1 MKDRLLLWIEGPLHF
16 CIAYHL
22 QKMYDCELYAI
33 IDITNK
39 PKEFFINQNL
49 VKFNKIW
56 FYHDHIKKI
65 HTPDL
70 EYLSSFERKYNINI
84 WKLAINERIFYRFY
98 DFHRF
103 SSDEIL
109 SIEEDTCK
117 FFEDVLDEVQPNYL
131 LTYLPNLH
139 HQELLFELSN
149 AKRVKS
155 LLLSNPILGY
165 KSRIA
170 GYREMHDSIK
180 KFNEA
185 KSSGRDF
192 KTMKDYLHSF
202 DISKQLKTSFK
213 KNSTSKLMKAAF
225 EFLFASDNKHQ
236 ETHYTYFGRTKLR
249 VLRYMLNLSI
259 KKRQREKF
267 MQKNLRHHVDFEKPF
282 VYYPLGVDPE
292 ANILITAPFFTNQTE
307 IIRNVAKALPVD
319 YELYVKENP
328 SQISREWRE
337 ISEYKEIMEI
347 PNVKLLHPS
356 VSNVKLLEYSSLV
369 VTIAGTSGFEA
380 AFYEKPSIV
389 FADTIYTILPS
400 VHRIKEIER
409 LPELIRSCLLERVNA
424 SDLDRFLTILEEDTF
439 DFDLR
444 TFTTKIHEYFFHE
457 GNLLDTAISESQ
469 MKKFLENNRVLLE
482 QLSLE
487 HIKKINKLKVIS
499 SNEK

>member
-1 MKDRLLLWIEGPLHF
+1 MKDKLLLWIEGPLHF
-16 CIAYHL
+16 CLAYYL
-22 QKMYDCELYAI
+22 QKMYDCEIYAI
-33 IDITNK
+33 IDITSK
-39 PKEFFINQNL
+39 PKKFFVDQNL

-56 FYHDHIKKI
+56 FYHDHVKNP

-98 DFHRF
+98 DFHKF

-109 SIEEDTCK
+109 SIEEDVCK
-117 FFEDVLDEVQPNYL
+117 FFEEVLDEVQTNYL
-131 LTYLPNLH
+131 LTYLPNMH

-149 AKRVKS
+149 ANGVKS

-170 GYREMHDSIK
+170 RYREMHDSIK

-202 DISKQLKTSFK
+202 DISKQLKASFE

-236 ETHYTYFGRTKLR
+236 ETHYTYFGRTKLS
-249 VLRYMLNLSI
+249 VLKYMLNLSI

-267 MQKNLRHHVDFEKPF
+267 MQKILLHDIDFEKPF

-307 IIRNVAKALPVD
+307 IIRSVAKALPVE
-319 YELYVKENP
+319 YKLYVKENP
-328 SQISREWRE
+328 AQINREWRKT
-337 ISEYKEIMEI
+337 SEYREIMNI
-347 PNVKLLHPS
+347 PNVRLLHPS
-356 VSNVKLLEYSSLV
+356 VSNEKLLEHSSLV

-424 SDLDRFLTILEEDTF
+424 SDLDKFLTILEEDTF

-444 TFTTKIHEYFFHE
+444 GFTTKIEEYFFHE
-457 GNLLDTAISESQ
+457 GNLLDTTISESQ
-469 MKKFLENNRVLLE
+469 MKKFLDKNKTLLE
-482 QLSLE
+482 KLSLE
-487 HIKKINKLKVIS
+487 HIKKMNKLKVIK

>member
-1 MKDRLLLWIEGPLHF
+1 
-16 CIAYHL
+16 
-22 QKMYDCELYAI
+22 
-33 IDITNK
+33 
-39 PKEFFINQNL
+39 
-49 VKFNKIW
+49 
-56 FYHDHIKKI
+56 
-65 HTPDL
+65 
-70 EYLSSFERKYNINI
+70 
-84 WKLAINERIFYRFY
+84 
-98 DFHRF
+98 
-103 SSDEIL
+103 
-109 SIEEDTCK
+109 
-117 FFEDVLDEVQPNYL
+117 
-131 LTYLPNLH
+131 
-139 HQELLFELSN
+139 
-149 AKRVKS
+149 
-155 LLLSNPILGY
+155 
-165 KSRIA
+165 
-170 GYREMHDSIK
+170 
-180 KFNEA
+180 
-185 KSSGRDF
+185 
-192 KTMKDYLHSF
+192 
-202 DISKQLKTSFK
+202 
-213 KNSTSKLMKAAF
+213 MKAAF

-236 ETHYTYFGRTKLR
+236 ETHYTYFGRTKLS

-267 MQKNLRHHVDFEKPF
+267 MQKNLLHDIDFEKPF

-307 IIRNVAKALPVD
+307 IIRNVAKALPVG

-356 VSNVKLLEYSSLV
+356 VSNKKLLEHSSLV

-424 SDLDRFLTILEEDTF
+424 SDLDKFLTILEEDTF

-444 TFTTKIHEYFFHE
+444 GFTTKIEEYFFHE
-457 GNLLDTAISESQ
+457 GNLLDTTISESQ
-469 MKKFLENNRVLLE
+469 MKKFLDKNKTLLE
-482 QLSLE
+482 KLSLE
-487 HIKKINKLKVIS
+487 HIKKMNKLKVIK

>member
-33 IDITNK
+33 FDITNK

-49 VKFNKIW
+49 VKFNRIW
-56 FYHDHIKKI
+56 FYHDHVKKI

-70 EYLSSFERKYNINI
+70 KYLSSFERKYNIDI

-98 DFHRF
+98 DFHMF

-117 FFEDVLDEVQPNYL
+117 FFEEVLDEVQPNYL

-149 AKRVKS
+149 AKGVKS

-170 GYREMHDSIK
+170 EYRDIHDSIK
-180 KFNEA
+180 KFNEV

-192 KTMKDYLHSF
+192 KTMKEYLHSF
-202 DISKQLKTSFK
+202 DISKQLKASFE

-225 EFLFASDNKHQ
+225 EFHFASDNKHQ
-236 ETHYTYFGRTKLR
+236 ETHYTYFGRTKLS
-249 VLRYMLNLSI
+249 VLGYMLNLSI

-267 MQKNLRHHVDFEKPF
+267 MQKNLLHDIDFEKPF

-292 ANILITAPFFTNQTE
+292 ANILITAP
-307 IIRNVAKALPVD
+307 
-319 YELYVKENP
+319 
-328 SQISREWRE
+328 
-337 ISEYKEIMEI
+337 
-347 PNVKLLHPS
+347 
-356 VSNVKLLEYSSLV
+356 
-369 VTIAGTSGFEA
+369 
-380 AFYEKPSIV
+380 
-389 FADTIYTILPS
+389 
-400 VHRIKEIER
+400 
-409 LPELIRSCLLERVNA
+409 
-424 SDLDRFLTILEEDTF
+424 
-439 DFDLR
+439 
-444 TFTTKIHEYFFHE
+444 
-457 GNLLDTAISESQ
+457 
-469 MKKFLENNRVLLE
+469 
-482 QLSLE
+482 
-487 HIKKINKLKVIS
+487 
-499 SNEK
+499 

>member
-1 MKDRLLLWIEGPLHF
+1 MKDRLLLWIQGPLHF

-70 EYLSSFERKYNINI
+70 EYLSSFEKKYNINI

-117 FFEDVLDEVQPNYL
+117 FFEEVIDEVQPNYM
-131 LTYLPNLH
+131 LTYVPNLH
-139 HQELLFELSN
+139 HHELLFKLSN

-170 GYREMHDSIK
+170 EYRDIHDSIK
-180 KFNEA
+180 KFNEV

-202 DISKQLKTSFK
+202 DISKQLKASFE
-213 KNSTSKLMKAAF
+213 KNSASKLMKAAF

-236 ETHYTYFGRTKLR
+236 ETHYTYFGRTKLS

-267 MQKNLRHHVDFEKPF
+267 MQKNLLHDIDFEKPF

-307 IIRNVAKALPVD
+307 IIRSVAKALPVE
-319 YELYVKENP
+319 YKLYVKENP
-328 SQISREWRE
+328 AQINREWRKT
-337 ISEYKEIMEI
+337 SEYREIMNI
-347 PNVKLLHPS
+347 PNVRLLHPS
-356 VSNVKLLEYSSLV
+356 VSNKKLLEHSSLV

-400 VHRIKEIER
+400 VHRIKEIEK

-444 TFTTKIHEYFFHE
+444 GFTTKIEEYFFHD
-457 GNLLDTAISESQ
+457 GNLLDTTISESR
-469 MKKFLENNRVLLE
+469 MKKFLENNRALLE

-487 HIKKINKLKVIS
+487 HIKKINKLKVIK

>member
-70 EYLSSFERKYNINI
+70 EYLSSFEKKYNINI

-98 DFHRF
+98 DFRRF

-109 SIEEDTCK
+109 SIEEDACK
-117 FFEDVLDEVQPNYL
+117 FFEEVIDEVQPNYM
-131 LTYLPNLH
+131 LTYVPNLH
-139 HQELLFELSN
+139 HHELLFKLSN

-155 LLLSNPILGY
+155 LLLSNSIFGY
-165 KSRIA
+165 KSRIIEDRTI
-170 GYREMHDSIK
+170 YDSTK

-202 DISKQLKTSFK
+202 DISKQLKTSQE

-249 VLRYMLNLSI
+249 VLKYMLNLSI

-267 MQKNLRHHVDFEKPF
+267 MQKNLLYHVDF
-282 VYYPLGVDPE
+282 
-292 ANILITAPFFTNQTE
+292 
-307 IIRNVAKALPVD
+307 
-319 YELYVKENP
+319 
-328 SQISREWRE
+328 
-337 ISEYKEIMEI
+337 
-347 PNVKLLHPS
+347 
-356 VSNVKLLEYSSLV
+356 
-369 VTIAGTSGFEA
+369 
-380 AFYEKPSIV
+380 
-389 FADTIYTILPS
+389 
-400 VHRIKEIER
+400 
-409 LPELIRSCLLERVNA
+409 
-424 SDLDRFLTILEEDTF
+424 
-439 DFDLR
+439 
-444 TFTTKIHEYFFHE
+444 
-457 GNLLDTAISESQ
+457 
-469 MKKFLENNRVLLE
+469 
-482 QLSLE
+482 
-487 HIKKINKLKVIS
+487 
-499 SNEK
+499 

>member
-155 LLLSNPILGY
+155 LLLSNSIFGY

-170 GYREMHDSIK
+170 EYREMHDSIK
-180 KFNEA
+180 KFSEA

-192 KTMKDYLHSF
+192 KSMKDYLHSF

-267 MQKNLRHHVDFEKPF
+267 MQKNLLYHVDFEKPF

-328 SQISREWRE
+328 SQISIEWRE

-457 GNLLDTAISESQ
+457 GNLLDTTISESQ
-469 MKKFLENNRVLLE
+469 MKKFLENNRALLE
-482 QLSLE
+482 KLSLE

>member
-155 LLLSNPILGY
+155 LLLSNSIFGY

-170 GYREMHDSIK
+170 EYREMHDSIK
-180 KFNEA
+180 KFSEA

-192 KTMKDYLHSF
+192 KSMKDYLHSF

-267 MQKNLRHHVDFEKPF
+267 MQKNLLYHVDFEKPF

-356 VSNVKLLEYSSLV
+356 VSNEKLLENSSLV
-369 VTIAGTSGFEA
+369 LTIAGSSGFEA

-389 FADTIYTILPS
+389 FSDVDYTLLPS
-400 VHRIKEIER
+400 VHRIREIEK
-409 LPELIRSCLLERVNA
+409 LPELIRTCLSEKVNPE
-424 SDLDRFLTILEEDTF
+424 DLDRFLTLLEKNTF

-444 TFTTKIHEYFFHE
+444 GFNTEILEHFFQ
-457 GNLLDTAISESQ
+457 GGYLLDTEISESQ
-469 MKKFLENNRVLLE
+469 MKEFLENNKSMLE
-482 QLSLE
+482 KLSLE
-487 HIKKINKLKVIS
+487 HIKKINELKVL
-499 SNEK
+499 KTK

>member
-155 LLLSNPILGY
+155 LLLSNSIFGY

-170 GYREMHDSIK
+170 EYREMHDSIK

-192 KTMKDYLHSF
+192 KSMKDYLHSF

-267 MQKNLRHHVDFEKPF
+267 MQKNLLYHVDFEKPF

-337 ISEYKEIMEI
+337 ISEYKEMMEI